1 MEFDLW
7 GGILLAPF
15 IGICV
20 CLVFALI
27 VISMVRYFLL
37 RPSTSNQH
45 STNFGILNVRDTRFG
60 DERQS
65 NFIFLADPQPSHNW
79 SRSNSS
85 LFKNST
91 KSISTS
97 TWFTRIYVSLLL
109 TILGIICG
117 YTLFQ
122 IYSLFI

>member
-1 MEFDLW
+1 LV
-7 GGILLAPF
+7 LF

-27 VISMVRYFLL
+27 VISIVRYFLL

-79 SRSNSS
+79 SRSNPS
-85 LFKNST
+85 LFNST
-91 KSISTS
+91 RSISSS
-97 TWFTRIYVSLLL
+97 TWFTRIYVALLL
-109 TILGIICG
+109 TIFGIICG
-117 YTLFQ
+117 YILFQ

>member
-1 MEFDLW
+1 MGIVMF
-7 GGILLAPF
+7 GGIYMIIF

-20 CLVFALI
+20 CLLFALV

-37 RPSTSNQH
+37 RTSSINHQP
-45 STNFGILNVRDTRFG
+45 TNIGLLNIRDNHFG

-65 NFIFLADPQPSHNW
+65 NFIFLADSQTTHNW
-79 SRSNSS
+79 NRNDQSYYQSTRSIDNS
-85 LFKNST
+85 
-91 KSISTS
+91 I
-97 TWFTRIYVSLLL
+97 WFTRIYVFLLL
-109 TILGIICG
+109 TIFGIISG

>member
-1 MEFDLW
+1 VL
-7 GGILLAPF
+7 F

-37 RPSTSNQH
+37 RPSSSNQH

-65 NFIFLADPQPSHNW
+65 NFIFLADPQPSQNW
-79 SRSNSS
+79 NRSNPS
-85 LFKNST
+85 LFKST
-91 KSISTS
+91 KQISNS
-97 TWFTRIYVSLLL
+97 TWFTRIYVALLL
-109 TILGIICG
+109 TIFGIICG
-117 YTLFQ
+117 YILFQ